1 MAIQILR
8 FTGASITRR
17 YAEGLSPHTHATKV
31 APKRRRILAQAMGKV
46 TARIYALMLTAALL
60 APLPAA
66 AMSSQREVQFGQRIE
81 RAIEEQIGSVN
92 DDPLLTAWVERV
104 FVTLTP
110 HTVRRDIPYRVRILD
125 SETPNAFSL
134 PGGAIYITK
143 GMLNFVQDDDEMA
156 AVLGHE
162 LGHEE
167 QYHITKMYEEVK
179 GANTLLTIFKFFSP
193 LVSRF
198 GDIAAGLYLLKVSRY
213 HELKADE
220 YGLKLMA
227 EAGYDPQTM
236 VDFMARLGSIEEK
249 SGGIFSRYFETHPGS
264 ADRVAH
270 LEGYPQ
276 IDKRSTAQAT
286 RAALHDLDEGR
297 YAYAQGALAHIVA
310 SDPASVSARLGLA
323 RSQIALGYSGLVQ
336 QTLAPL
342 GDDPRAQALA
352 LANAAPVASPRVDTA
367 ALVVRLDAAQ
377 ARLKAAE
384 DDVKARIKDGRRD
397 ADALDAHL
405 GELDY
410 DIPMDEA
417 GGIAGVSDG
426 SRLAT
431 LLYEQLKLV
440 RDTNHLF
447 DEATDTFDQA
457 PAILEDNLKV
467 LDDLRD
473 QIAHPNSDSGLV
485 LSRAQGIVDGVAAGT
500 GGLLRAVDAA
510 RGSLA
515 VAYENSAAIDRYMQA
530 FGDVKHYP
538 HGDLAQSD
546 LDRLLPLARAAQ
558 IAFVSSARAA
568 DESADLVNQAQ
579 ARTLLGRIAM
589 LLPDATPARFADY
602 QALLERQFGVTAPTL
617 AQMRSANATPATV
630 AVACALAAEHH
641 GTPAGNLLAFRAHD
655 PIDAAASAGM
665 RGETLQL
672 ALGLIWAA
680 YRT

>member
-1 MAIQILR
+1 
-8 FTGASITRR
+8 
-17 YAEGLSPHTHATKV
+17 
-31 APKRRRILAQAMGKV
+31 MGKA
-46 TARIYALMLTAALL
+46 TARICALMLAAALL
-60 APLPAA
+60 APLPTV
-66 AMSSQREVQFGQRIE
+66 AMSSQQEVQFGQRVE
-81 RAIEEQIGSVN
+81 RAIEEQIGSVD

-104 FVTLTP
+104 FVSLTP

-134 PGGAIYITK
+134 PGGTIYITK

-198 GDIAAGLYLLKVSRY
+198 GDLAAGLYLLKVSRY

-227 EAGYDPQTM
+227 EASYDPQTM
-236 VDFMARLGSIEEK
+236 VDFMARLGSIEQK

-270 LEGYPQ
+270 LEGYPP
-276 IDKRSTAQAT
+276 IGSRNTAQAT
-286 RAALHDLDEGR
+286 EAALHDLDEGR
-297 YAYAQGALAHIVA
+297 YAYAQAALARIVA
-310 SDPASVSARLGLA
+310 SDPSNAGARLGLA
-323 RSQIALGYSGLVQ
+323 RSQMALGYAGLAQ
-336 QTLAPL
+336 QTLVPL
-342 GDDPRAQALA
+342 GNDPRARALA
-352 LANAAPVASPRVDTA
+352 QDNAAPIASPHVDTV
-367 ALVVRLDAAQ
+367 ALVAQLDAVQAQ
-377 ARLKAAE
+377 LKAAKI
-384 DDVKARIKDGRRD
+384 DVAARTKDGRKD

-405 GELDY
+405 GQLDY
-410 DIPMDEA
+410 DIPMDET
-417 GGIAGVSDG
+417 GGIAGVSDD

-457 PAILEDNLKV
+457 PAILDDNLKV
-467 LDDLRD
+467 LDGLRD
-473 QIAHPNSDSGLV
+473 QIAHPNSNSSLL
-485 LSRAQGIVDGVAAGT
+485 LSRAQGIVSGVAAGT
-500 GGLLRAVDAA
+500 AGLLRAVDAA

-515 VAYENSAAIDRYMQA
+515 VAYANSAAIDRYMQA

-558 IAFVSSARAA
+558 AAFVTSAQAA
-568 DESADLVNQAQ
+568 DASANLVNQSQ
-579 ARTLLGRIAM
+579 ARTLLGRIVM
-589 LLPDATPARFADY
+589 LLPDATPARYAAF
-602 QALLERQFGVTAPTL
+602 QKLLGHQFGVTVPTL
-617 AQMRSANATPATV
+617 AQMRAANATPATV
-630 AVACALAAEHH
+630 AAACALAAEHH
-641 GTPAGNLLAFRAHD
+641 GTPAGNLLSFRGRD
-655 PIDAAASAGM
+655 PIAAAASAGM

-672 ALGLIWAA
+672 ALGLVWAA
-680 YRT
+680 YRS